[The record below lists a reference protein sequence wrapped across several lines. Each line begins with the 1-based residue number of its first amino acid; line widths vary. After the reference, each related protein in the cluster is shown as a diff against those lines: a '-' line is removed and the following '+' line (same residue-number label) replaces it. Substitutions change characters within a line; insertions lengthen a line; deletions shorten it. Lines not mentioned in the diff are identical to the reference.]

1 MAISVATGDSSL
13 PKLRS
18 GLEILSWS
26 GEDRLA
32 RSYVRDT
39 STQKVFELGDEAA
52 FVCRKLDGKTD
63 IPEIGRL
70 YEEKFNEPMSE
81 DDLEIFI
88 GQLARDGLL
97 EGWRKE
103 DQPPSFAE
111 ALDLSSVVPWV
122 RFPIGRGDRFL
133 AGLARRLSWVFSR
146 PVHLFAAATSL
157 WALFLLV
164 TNWREF
170 LLGLSNLIG
179 TPLSLLLFV
188 AVSILLIRGPRS
200 LIHGVMCKRYG
211 RQVPEV
217 GISLLY
223 YVLPSFYCDWH
234 DVIWLRDKAKRS
246 WAIFA
251 GIYYQALLWSVA
263 MIAWSI
269 TQPGTFFNSLWL
281 TLAMASGIGL
291 VLFNANP
298 LSKLDGYLLLAN
310 WLGISRLQ
318 ERALEAFGAWVT
330 GRIPPEIYTK
340 RERKWLKLYGLLC
353 FTFTVALIIFVF
365 WRLWTFLTDM
375 YGGIGA
381 MIAIALVFFTVQK
394 PVTQTVTRRRSVR
407 WLFSKDGGKLR
418 WSVRLGILILVLA
431 LGFIPYSYEVSGPFN
446 LLPATSYEIR
456 TEVEGM
462 IDEVLVQ
469 EGQWVQ
475 AGDPVLRL
483 IEREHQTRALS
494 AMAQLDE
501 AQAKLDLLKKGATPE
516 EIRTAQAAV
525 ETAAAQLAWSR
536 GRADRFRGL
545 YEEELI
551 SAQDWENAE
560 QAAVVDERQLEEE
573 KAFLA
578 LTKVGAQEEAV
589 AALQAEVN
597 SLLAIV
603 DNYLGD
609 VERTTVSTPIEGRIV
624 TPRVKELEGRY
635 VKPGQREVTIEVED
649 SRMMRAEV
657 LIPEENIGS
666 IERGARV
673 RLLTWAYHDEMFYGE
688 VVEIAP
694 VATISADFVVEGS
707 GVTVGDPD
715 SKVVRVTTE
724 IPNPDDRLKSEM
736 TGYAKIATEDRPLWD
751 VLLRPIYRWFKV
763 EFWSW
768 IP

>member
-1 MAISVATGDSSL
+1 MSVGTSDSSL

-18 GLEILSWS
+18 GLEILSWA

-39 STQKVFELGDEAA
+39 RTQEVFELGDEAA

-63 IPEIGRL
+63 SREIGRL
-70 YEEKFNEPMSE
+70 YEARFNKPMSN

-103 DQPPSFAE
+103 DQPRTFAE
-111 ALDLSSVVPWV
+111 TLDLGSVVPWV
-122 RFPIGRGDRFL
+122 RFPIGRGDRFM
-133 AGLARRLSWVFSR
+133 AGLARRMSWIFSR
-146 PVHLFAAATSL
+146 PFHLLAAATIV
-157 WALFLLV
+157 WALSLLV

-170 LLGLSNLIG
+170 LVGLSNLLG
-179 TPLSLLLFV
+179 SPQTLLLFV

-234 DVIWLRDKAKRS
+234 DVVWLRDKAKRS

-263 MIAWSI
+263 MIAWSV
-269 TQPGTFFNSLWL
+269 TQPGTFFNTLWL
-281 TLAMASGIGL
+281 ALAMVSGIGL

-298 LSKLDGYLLLAN
+298 LSKLDGYLLLVN
-310 WLGISRLQ
+310 WLEIPRLQ

-330 GRIPPEIYTK
+330 GRIPPEIYTE

-353 FTFTVALIIFVF
+353 FAFSVALIVFVF
-365 WRLWTFLTDM
+365 WRLWTVLIEM

-381 MIAIALVFFTVQK
+381 MTAIILVLFAVQK
-394 PVTQTVTRRRSVR
+394 PVTQTVARRRSVR
-407 WLFSKDGGKLR
+407 WLFSKDGGTLR

-431 LGFIPYSYEVSGPFN
+431 LGFIPYPYEVSGPFK

-462 IDEVLVQ
+462 IDEVLVL

-483 IEREHQTRALS
+483 IEREYETRALS
-494 AMAQLDE
+494 AMARLDE

-525 ETAAAQLAWSR
+525 DTAAAQLAWSR
-536 GRADRFRGL
+536 GRAERFRGL

-551 SAQDWENAE
+551 SAQEWENAE
-560 QAAVVDERQLEEE
+560 QAAVVDERELDEK

-578 LTKVGAQEEAV
+578 LTQEGAQEEAI
-589 AALQAEVN
+589 AAFQAEVN

-603 DNYLGD
+603 DDYRGD
-609 VERTTVSTPIEGRIV
+609 VERTTVSTPIAGRIV

-635 VKPGQREVTIEVED
+635 VKPGQREVVIEVED
-649 SRMMRAEV
+649 SRMMYAEV

-666 IERGARV
+666 IERGVRV
-673 RLLTWAYHDEMFYGE
+673 RLVTWAYHEEMFYGE

-694 VATISADFVVEGS
+694 VATVSADFVVEGS
-707 GVTVGDPD
+707 GVSVGDPD
-715 SKVVRVTTE
+715 SKVVRVRTE
-724 IPNPDDRLKSEM
+724 IPNLDDRLKSEM
-736 TGYAKIATEDRPLWD
+736 TGYAKIATGERPLWD

-763 EFWSW
+763 ELWSW

>member
-1 MAISVATGDSSL
+1 MSAATSDSSL

-32 RSYVRDT
+32 RTYVRDS
-39 STQKVFELGDEAA
+39 STQQVFELGDEAA

-63 IPEIGRL
+63 FREIGRL
-70 YEEKFNEPMSE
+70 FEEEFDKPMSN
-81 DDLEIFI
+81 DDIEIFI

-97 EGWRKE
+97 EGFRKE
-103 DQPPSFAE
+103 DQPRSFAE
-111 ALDLSSVVPWV
+111 ALDLSSVVPWI
-122 RFPIGRGDRFL
+122 RLPIGRGDRLL
-133 AGLARRLSWVFSR
+133 AGLARRLSWIFSR
-146 PVHLFAAATSL
+146 PFHLFAAATML
-157 WALFLLV
+157 WALSLLV

-179 TPLSLLLFV
+179 SPLSLLLSV
-188 AVSILLIRGPRS
+188 TVSILLIRGPRS

-234 DVIWLRDKAKRS
+234 DLVWLRDKTKRS

-269 TQPGTFFNSLWL
+269 TQPGTIFNSLWL
-281 TLAMASGIGL
+281 TLAMVSGIGL

-298 LSKLDGYLLLAN
+298 LSKLDGYLLLVN
-310 WLGISRLQ
+310 WLEIPRLQ

-330 GRIPPEIYTK
+330 FRIPPEIYTE

-353 FTFTVALIIFVF
+353 FTFIVALVGFVF
-365 WRLWTFLTDM
+365 WRLWDLLTEM

-381 MIAIALVFFTVQK
+381 MTAIALVFFTVHK
-394 PVTQTVTRRRSVR
+394 PVTQTVARRRSVR
-407 WLFSKDGGKLR
+407 WLFSKDGGRLR

-431 LGFIPYSYEVSGPFN
+431 LGFIPYPYEASGPFN
-446 LLPATSYEIR
+446 LLPATRYQIR

-483 IEREHQTRALS
+483 IEREYETRWLI

-501 AQAKLDLLKKGATPE
+501 AQAKLDLLKKGATVE

-525 ETAAAQLAWSR
+525 ETAAAELAWSQA
-536 GRADRFRGL
+536 RAERFREL

-551 SAQDWENAE
+551 SAQEWENAT
-560 QAAVVDERQLEEE
+560 QAAVIDERQLDEAR
-573 KAFLA
+573 AFLA
-578 LTKVGAQEEAV
+578 LTQEGAQEEAV
-589 AALQAEVN
+589 AAFQAEVN
-597 SLLAIV
+597 SLQAIV
-603 DNYLGD
+603 DNYVGD
-609 VERTTVSTPIEGRIV
+609 VARTTVSSPIAGRIV

-635 VKPGQREVTIEVED
+635 VKPGQREVTIDVWD
-649 SRMMRAEV
+649 SRMMYAEV

-666 IERGARV
+666 IKRGARV
-673 RLLTWAYHDEMFYGE
+673 RLVTWTYHDEMFYGE

-694 VATISADFVVEGS
+694 VATVSADVVVG
-707 GVTVGDPD
+707 GTDVTVGDPD

-736 TGYAKIATEDRPLWD
+736 TGYAKIATEDRILWD

>member
-1 MAISVATGDSSL
+1 MFVGTTHARL

-18 GLEILSWS
+18 GLEVLSWS

-32 RSYVRDT
+32 RSYVRDKR
-39 STQKVFELGDEAA
+39 TQEVFELGDEAA
-52 FVCRKLDGKTD
+52 FVCRKLDGQTD
-63 IPEIGRL
+63 FREIGRL
-70 YEEKFNEPMSE
+70 YEEKFDRPLSN

-111 ALDLSSVVPWV
+111 ALDLGSVVPWV

-146 PVHLFAAATSL
+146 PFHLLASATIL
-157 WALFLLV
+157 WALSLLV

-170 LLGLSNLIG
+170 LLGLSNLLG
-179 TPLSLLLFV
+179 SPLSLLLFV

-200 LIHGVMCKRYG
+200 LVHGVMCKRYG

-234 DVIWLRDKAKRS
+234 DVVWLRDKAKRS

-263 MIAWSI
+263 TIAWSI
-269 TQPGTFFNSLWL
+269 TQPGTVFNSLWL
-281 TLAMASGIGL
+281 ALALVSGIGL

-298 LSKLDGYLLLAN
+298 LSKLDGYLLLVN
-310 WLGISRLQ
+310 WLEIPRLQ
-318 ERALEAFGAWVT
+318 ERALEAFGAWGT
-330 GRIPPEIYTK
+330 GRIPPEIYTE

-353 FTFTVALIIFVF
+353 FTFTVALIFVVF
-365 WRLWTFLTDM
+365 WRLWAVLTEM

-381 MIAIALVFFTVQK
+381 MTAIALVFFAVHK
-394 PVTQTVTRRRSVR
+394 PVTQTVARRRSVR
-407 WLFSKDGGKLR
+407 WLFSKDGGRLR
-418 WSVRLGILILVLA
+418 WSVRLGILALVVA
-431 LGFIPYSYEVSGPFN
+431 LGFIQYPYEASGPFR
-446 LLPATSYEIR
+446 LLPAESYKIR

-462 IDEVLVQ
+462 IDEVLVH
-469 EGQWVQ
+469 EGQWVE

-483 IEREHQTRALS
+483 IERKYETRVLSALS
-494 AMAQLDE
+494 QLDE
-501 AQAKLDLLKKGATPE
+501 AQAKLNLLKKGATPE

-525 ETAAAQLAWSR
+525 ETAAAQLAWSHA
-536 GRADRFRGL
+536 RAERFRDL

-551 SAQDWENAE
+551 SAQEWENAR
-560 QAAVVDERQLEEE
+560 QAAVVDERELDEA

-578 LTKVGAQEEAV
+578 LTQEEAQEEAV

-597 SLLAIV
+597 SLQAIV
-603 DNYLGD
+603 DNYRGD
-609 VERTTVSTPIEGRIV
+609 VERTTVSTPISGRIV
-624 TPRVKELEGRY
+624 TPRVKELEGHY
-635 VKPGQREVTIEVED
+635 VKPGQREVTIDVED
-649 SRMMRAEV
+649 SRMMYAEV
-657 LIPEENIGS
+657 LIPEEDIGS
-666 IERGARV
+666 IDRGARV
-673 RLLTWAYHDEMFYGE
+673 RLVSWAYHEEMFYGE

-694 VATISADFVVEGS
+694 VATVSADLVVEGS
-707 GVTVGDPD
+707 DVTVGDPD
-715 SKVVRVTTE
+715 SKVVRVMTE